1 MLYVNNRISIVLETT
16 AIAIAIQV
24 MYTNTRMTF
33 LPCTLMYRV
42 NENLFIVYFLLLYL
56 FYSVINLIS
65 IRMYDLSRHFQ

>member
-1 MLYVNNRISIVLETT
+1 MLNVNNRISIVLETT

-33 LPCTLMYRV
+33 LACTLMYRV
-42 NENLFIVYFLLLYL
+42 NENLFIVYFLLLYS

-65 IRMYDLSRHFQ
+65 I